1 MNKVPRILISDD
13 DETLCYLLK
22 EELLS
27 QNFYVDIVYD
37 GKYAIEKL
45 KEKSYDVLLLD
56 LEMQFISGEK
66 VLKFIKDN
74 LLNLQVIVLTA
85 QSDMRTAIEC
95 IKLGAYDFINKPYD
109 FQQLLITIQRA
120 LKHKELLEKN
130 EILTNKVEKIN
141 NSGIIGNSK
150 KIKEVIHLAQ
160 RAAASDSNILLE
172 GETGT
177 GKELFAEY
185 IHKNSNRNHKP
196 LVAIN
201 CASLPDQLMES
212 ELFGYEKG
220 AFTDA
225 KASKQG
231 LVEIADGGT
240 LFLDEIGELSLS
252 LQPKLLR
259 FLENGEFRRIG
270 GITTLTSNI
279 RIIAATNRNLM
290 EYAEE
295 KKFRRDLLFRL
306 NVITLTIP
314 PLVEREK
321 DVLLLADFFL
331 KRKCSIH
338 SPKHLSE
345 EAKSKLL
352 KYEFP
357 GNVRELE
364 HMIERAIIFSEGDVI
379 ESKDLS
385 IPHFDVTTNFYDSE
399 GNDIIRLE
407 DLEKIH
413 IKKILNSC
421 EWNRENTARA
431 LGISQKTLYSKIKKY
446 SIK

>member
-1 MNKVPRILISDD
+1 MSKTPKILICDD

-22 EELLS
+22 EELIS
-27 QNFYVDIVYD
+27 ENYIVDIVYD

-45 KEKSYDVLLLD
+45 KQKNYDILLLD
-56 LEMQFISGEK
+56 LEMQYVSGEK
-66 VLKFIKDN
+66 VLKYTKEN
-74 LLNLQVIVLTA
+74 NPQLQVIVLTA

-109 FQQLLITIQRA
+109 FQQLLITIERA
-120 LKHKELLEKN
+120 SKHKELLEKN
-130 EILTNKVEKIN
+130 TLLKNKVDKLNSIN
-141 NSGIIGNSK
+141 IVGTSK
-150 KIKEVIHLAQ
+150 KIRDVIHLAE
-160 RAAASDSNILLE
+160 RAAIADSNILLE

-177 GKELFAEY
+177 GKELFAEF
-185 IHKNSNRNHKP
+185 IHKQSRRNEKP

-225 KASKQG
+225 KTAKPG

-240 LFLDEIGELSLS
+240 LFLDEIGELSLT

-259 FLENGEFRRIG
+259 FLENGEFRHIG
-270 GITTLTSNI
+270 GTTNLNSNI

-290 EYAEE
+290 EFAEQ

-314 PLVEREK
+314 PLAERGS
-321 DVLLLADFFL
+321 DIIALAEFFL
-331 KRKCSIH
+331 KRKCSINQ
-338 SPKHLSE
+338 PKTLSQ
-345 EAKSKLL
+345 EAKSELL
-352 KYEFP
+352 SYPFP

-364 HMIERAIIFSEGDVI
+364 HMIERAIIFSEGNVI
-379 ESKDLS
+379 AVKDLNLPTFNES
-385 IPHFDVTTNFYDSE
+385 YDFGDE
-399 GNDIIRLE
+399 DNGEFLKLE
-407 DLEKIH
+407 DVERLH
-413 IKKILNSC
+413 IRKALNLND
-421 EWNRENTARA
+421 WNREHTARS
-431 LGISQKTLYSKIKKY
+431 LGISQKTLYSKIIKY
-446 SIK
+446 SLK